1 MMAWLTNATLSLP
14 VRQVLPEV
22 MRGLIFFSNY
32 VIQIKMLILDGS
44 LNYKY
49 LKINC

>member
-1 MMAWLTNATLSLP
+1 MMAWLTNSTLSLP

-32 VIQIKMLILDGS
+32 VIQIKNVNFRWES
-44 LNYKY
+44 QV
-49 LKINC
+49 